1 MSTII
6 EQKEVGDLSAMG
18 NCGNIYTLELNGR
31 ANIYRNAAGAIVDSE
46 YEFYE
51 KFHKLTGCHYDFI
64 PDFTAQDVRKFTS
77 GPTISDAGNGETVES
92 TEINITV
99 FFEDYCG
106 VCYNPGSVASAYRIR
121 SLNTS
126 NNNAADA
133 KRLFALLR
141 RWGNVSVPEGLT
153 IMPPDAL
160 RRLLEEYYKLFDV
173 PTGSGL
179 DIVNPCADRSAC
191 DLTP

>member
-6 EQKEVGDLSAMG
+6 ETKEVGDLSTVG
-18 NCGNIYTLELNGR
+18 NCGHIYVLELRGV

-46 YEFYE
+46 YDFYE
-51 KFHKLTGCHYDFI
+51 KFHKVSGCHLDTI
-64 PDFTAQDVRKFTS
+64 PDFTAQDVNKFVS
-77 GPTISDAGNGETVES
+77 GPTISDAGNGETVEK
-92 TEINITV
+92 TEISINV

-106 VCYNPGSVASAYRIR
+106 VCYNPGQVASSYRIR

-133 KRLFALLR
+133 TRLVALLK
-141 RWGNVSVPEGLT
+141 RWADASVPEGST
-153 IMPPDAL
+153 VMPPQRL

-173 PTGSGL
+173 PTGL
-179 DIVNPCADRSAC
+179 EIEDPCADRSAC